1 MRILGIETSSRVA
14 TAAILEDG
22 EILAEYTLNHKKTH
36 SQIMQPAVEK
46 LLTDV
51 GLSLSDID
59 IFACGIGPGSFTGLR
74 IGVSMIK
81 GFAQA
86 LSKPT
91 AGVSTLLALAQNV
104 KGTDK
109 TVVSLIYARADEV
122 FYGIY
127 DRESAEEGVCTID
140 ELLLKVKNKNC
151 IFVGDGAV
159 MFKEKIEEEM
169 GKWAA
174 FGTPWQNMVSGA
186 NVCILAKEMADGG
199 KLGSYSD
206 LSPSYMRPS
215 QAEREFG

>member
-14 TAAILEDG
+14 TAAILDDG

-46 LLTDV
+46 LLSDV
-51 GLSLSDID
+51 GLTLSDID
-59 IFACGIGPGSFTGLR
+59 VFACGIGPGSFTGLR

-86 LSKPT
+86 LGKTT

-104 KGTDK
+104 SGGDK

-127 DRESAEEGVCTID
+127 DDGNAEEGVCAID
-140 ELLLKVKNKNC
+140 ELLLKVENKNC

-159 MFKEKIEEEM
+159 MFKEKITEIM
-169 GKWAA
+169 GEKAT
-174 FGTPWQNMVSGA
+174 FGTARQNMVSGA
-186 NVCILAKEMADGG
+186 NVCILAKEMADSG
-199 KLGSYSD
+199 KLSSYAE